1 MCVNIPGE
9 PQGEGTAG
17 SAEGEWGWM
26 APQGKRAAGQ
36 LLGNVASSSHG
47 TSLRFKAAFLTPVA
61 NVILT

>member
-26 APQGKRAAGQ
+26 APQGKRAGRTALRECGIQ
-36 LLGNVASSSHG
+36 LPCNLIKV
-47 TSLRFKAAFLTPVA
+47 
-61 NVILT
+61 